1 MHSRLQRKSLIT
13 FLYIGCWLCDLSL
26 HRLQGASASHDMK
39 CVCSSNDHKRKA
51 ALSVATWKQRCPS
64 YANGH
69 NGVSSWAYLLA
80 QHISQSTCMTEGWVH
95 QVVNTLA
102 FFKASWHMNSYHWLL
117 KCRARYT
124 QPYSLHTGNGRV
136 AVSLQ
141 PNLCGPQEEE
151 NTGEKLSNNTAGQ
164 ASTQELTHHTQ
175 MPT

>member
-1 MHSRLQRKSLIT
+1 MHSRLQRKSH
-13 FLYIGCWLCDLSL
+13 YISLHWLFALSL
-26 HRLQGASASHDMK
+26 HRLQGAGASHGMK
-39 CVCSSNDHKRKA
+39 CVCSSNDHKRKT
-51 ALSVATWKQRCPS
+51 ATLQLPQCRNVGAKVPQLGRHC
-64 YANGH
+64 GH

-80 QHISQSTCMTEGWVH
+80 QHISQSTRMTEGWVH

-141 PNLCGPQEEE
+141 PNLYGPEEK
-151 NTGEKLSNNTAGQ
+151 NTGETEQ
-164 ASTQELTHHTQ
+164 
-175 MPT
+175 